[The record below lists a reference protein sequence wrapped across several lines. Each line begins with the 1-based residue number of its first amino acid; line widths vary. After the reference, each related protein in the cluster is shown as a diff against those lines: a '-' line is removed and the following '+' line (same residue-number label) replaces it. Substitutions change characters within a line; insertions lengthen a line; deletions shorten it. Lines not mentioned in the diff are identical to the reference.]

1 MAKQLLSDSDKIELI
16 PEMMSEVAR
25 LNKILI
31 TGAPEADEPGLLENV
46 RNIRKD
52 IREIKESQ
60 PYYFTLEK
68 RVENTEKAIVAI
80 NLRNEKIDKE
90 NESGIERRK
99 KRVDAMAIAV
109 FSMIVS
115 NIGIIVMIWLGA
127 R

>member
-90 NESGIERRK
+90 NESGVERRK

-127 R
+127 K